1 LFTIKNRKKIIFI
14 FYCKQM
20 AAAAPA
26 QPINPFEPVTQN
38 GNPYIPAQPAVP
50 AQHGRRAKPAKPE
63 KPAAPGT
70 HFILDRA
77 NPNLPA
83 NYKDT
88 YQLYGFGTP
97 KAEQDAKD
105 EGLEPKLREIA
116 IAQNP
121 GSAFFN
127 GWNGTDIP
135 NVGGHQW
142 DPDQRAH
149 FSPDNIVGN
158 TECQT
163 LRENSF
169 ASCHQEIASL
179 KGIPGL
185 PNSHVGADDSCG
197 VDDDVNTLREKHNN
211 FMRCR
216 NSRAIVQNSN
226 CWINNTSTNL
236 FIDPKQTGHLHAI
249 RENEREASLC
259 RQLFNQ
265 LPNRNLVDAELRLD
279 ARGGVPPHFIPNM
292 EFIINQPGIMADKKK
307 TALENLIK
315 LCTFNGNI
323 PIMRAAYE
331 AIDRINLNKYSKN
344 LKIQATIASATAK
357 VAVAAAGGVA
367 GGAAGGVAGGAAA
380 AAAAVPPPVVP
391 AAAAAVPPPVV
402 PAATGRC
409 NLCGKMGTIGQNC
422 DCQWSNTGI
431 FQGRRKSN
439 KKVKKS
445 KRKSYKR
452 ICK

>member
-1 LFTIKNRKKIIFI
+1 
-14 FYCKQM
+14 M
-20 AAAAPA
+20 AAAPP
-26 QPINPFEPVTQN
+26 QPMNPFEPVTQN
-38 GNPYIPAQPAVP
+38 GNPYSPAQPAVP
-50 AQHGRRAKPAKPE
+50 AQHGMPAQPAKPE
-63 KPAAPGT
+63 ILAARGT
-70 HFILDRA
+70 HFILDGA

-83 NYKDT
+83 NYKNT
-88 YQLYGFGTP
+88 YQLYGFADA

-116 IAQNP
+116 IPENP

-127 GWNGTDIP
+127 GWNTTDIP
-135 NVGGHQW
+135 NVGRNW
-142 DPDQRAH
+142 NNIERAN
-149 FSPDNIVGN
+149 FSPDNLG
-158 TECQT
+158 TFGCQAF
-163 LRENSF
+163 RENSF
-169 ASCHQEIASL
+169 ESCHQEIPSL
-179 KGIPGL
+179 KNIPGL
-185 PNSHVGADDSCG
+185 RDSHVGADDSCVLG
-197 VDDDVNTLREKHNN
+197 DDVNTLREKHNN

-226 CWINNTSTNL
+226 CWVNNTSTNR
-236 FIDPKQTGHLHAI
+236 FIDPKQTGHLNAI

-259 RQLFNQ
+259 RQLFNL
-265 LPNRNLVDAELRLD
+265 LPNRNLADAGPRLD

-292 EFIINQPGIMADKKK
+292 ETIINQPGKLTDNKK
-307 TALENLIK
+307 TALKNLIK

-323 PIMRAAYE
+323 PIMIAAYE
-331 AIDRINLNKYSKN
+331 AIDRINASNILNKYIKDG
-344 LKIQATIASATAK
+344 LKIQATNASAAAK
-357 VAVAAAGGVA
+357 VAVAAAVGGVA
-367 GGAAGGVAGGAAA
+367 GG
-380 AAAAVPPPVVP
+380 

-409 NLCGKMGTIGQNC
+409 NLCGKMGTIGQKCNC
-422 DCQWSNTGI
+422 TGT